1 MLFAPLL
8 LLLGAAHAHDL
19 DDAFRAAAQDHSV
32 PLPLLQAIGWE
43 ATRWDQ
49 QAHTTWHGWGV
60 MDLMEGER
68 DPSIEHAAILL
79 EVSPDLLIRDEAWN
93 IQGGAALLAWHARA
107 ANGGELPPVAEIEAW
122 WDAVRGFSRS
132 DDPGWQALY
141 ADTIYR
147 IMDRGF
153 AAETAWGP
161 YSVAPVAIDTAVF
174 EPIFPPP
181 PTDYAG
187 AYQFISASSS
197 NYSNYS
203 RTGSDIHYVIVHT
216 VQGSYSGCIS
226 WFQNSSAQVSAHY
239 VVRSSDG
246 QITQMVWEEDVAW
259 HAGNWDYN
267 LESIGIEHEGYV
279 ESPGTWYTEAMYSGS
294 AALVADI
301 VARTSVTADRSH
313 ILGHNEVPGATHTD
327 PGSGWDWDHY
337 MELIDGGGSG
347 TGTMLGIVA
356 DRDIYHGDRIVGASV
371 WLDSGGSTTTSSDG
385 SWSFS
390 DLPYDTY
397 TVYAEADGFQ
407 RGSCTKE
414 VSSSADH
421 WCSIA
426 LEPEDDP
433 PDDTGDPPD
442 PIDTGDSEV
451 PTDDTDD
458 DTRPDRVLPPGAHT
472 PLDETKRGCGCAAQP
487 AQGGAGWLVVMLGV
501 LGVRRRRG
509 GESR

>member
-1 MLFAPLL
+1 MSLLPLL
-8 LLLGAAHAHDL
+8 LALGAAHAHDL
-19 DDAFRAAAQDHSV
+19 DDAFHDAARDHRV

-49 QAHTTWHGWGV
+49 QAHTTWQGWGV

-68 DPSIEHAAILL
+68 DPSIEHAARLL
-79 EVSPDLLIRDEAWN
+79 DVSPDLLIQDEAWN

-107 ANGGELPPVAEIEAW
+107 ANGGELPPLDEIEAW
-122 WDAVRGFSRS
+122 WDAVRAFSRS
-132 DDPGWQALY
+132 DDPDWQAMF

-147 IMDRGF
+147 IMERGF

-161 YSVAPVAIDTAVF
+161 YSVAPVTIDTSLF

-203 RTGSDIHYVIVHT
+203 RTGSDIRYVIVHT

-226 WFQNSSAQVSAHY
+226 WFQNSAAQVSAHY
-239 VVRSSDG
+239 VIRSSDG

-267 LESIGIEHEGYV
+267 LTSIGLEHEGYV
-279 ESPGTWYTEAMYSGS
+279 ESPSTWYTEAMYSSS

-301 VARTSVTADRSH
+301 VSRTSVSADRSH
-313 ILGHNEVPGATHTD
+313 ILGHYEVPGATHTD

-337 MELIDGGGSG
+337 MALIDGGGSG
-347 TGTMLGIVA
+347 TGTMRGIVA
-356 DRDIYHGDRIVGASV
+356 DRDIYHGERIVGASV
-371 WLDSGGSTTTSSDG
+371 WLDSGESSASGSDG

-390 DLPYDTY
+390 GLPYDTY
-397 TVYAEADGFQ
+397 TVYAVADGYQ
-407 RGSCTKE
+407 QGSCTKE
-414 VSSSADH
+414 ITSSSDH

-426 LEPEDDP
+426 LEPADDP
-433 PDDTGDPPD
+433 PDDTGEPPD
-442 PIDTGDSEV
+442 PIDTGDSEL
-451 PTDDTDD
+451 PTDDTG
-458 DTRPDRVLPPGAHT
+458 RPDRILPPGAHT
-472 PLDETKRGCGCAAQP
+472 PIDETRRGCGCAAEP
-487 AQGGAGWLVVMLGV
+487 AKTGVGWLVVMLGV

-509 GESR
+509 GGST